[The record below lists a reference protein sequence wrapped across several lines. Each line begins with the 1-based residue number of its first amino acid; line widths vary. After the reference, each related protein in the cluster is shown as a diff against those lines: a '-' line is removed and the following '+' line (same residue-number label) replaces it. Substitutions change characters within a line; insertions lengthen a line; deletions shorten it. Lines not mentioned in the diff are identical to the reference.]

1 VHCIL
6 PKQITV
12 FFVCS
17 YVYVFRFVFT
27 AKTSFKRKG
36 VTVSEYYSM
45 CQSYVIF

>member
-1 VHCIL
+1 
-6 PKQITV
+6 
-12 FFVCS
+12 VCS
-17 YVYVFRFVFT
+17 YVYVFRFLFT